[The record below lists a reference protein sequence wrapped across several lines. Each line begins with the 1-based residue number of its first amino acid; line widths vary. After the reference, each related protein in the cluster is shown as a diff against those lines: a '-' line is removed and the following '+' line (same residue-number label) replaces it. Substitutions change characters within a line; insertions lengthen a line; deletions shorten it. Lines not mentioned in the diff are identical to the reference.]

1 VRASFL
7 QLCALMSWALS
18 LSGWALC
25 QGPELKAPPPHPQP
39 VPRMQVIPLP
49 DYQAS
54 FQRNGVEVARYYFN
68 PSLKRPFIFP
78 VIGPSGRSLTRMSH
92 PQAPEDHSHHNS
104 IWISHYDVNG
114 VDFWA
119 DRGGT
124 GRIIHQRIDQFV
136 DGQDAASSLT
146 VNAWTSNS
154 GTVILIERRLVT
166 VQALASDELMLIID
180 MQLEPQGGDVTFGK
194 TAFGL
199 IGVRMAR
206 TIGVYDG
213 GGTIRNSEGAVDEP
227 NVFWKRAKWVDYSG
241 PITVK
246 ADEGIALMDHPAN
259 PNHPTFFHV
268 RRDGWMGR
276 SLTLD
281 APRTV
286 AKGKPLRLRYGLYV
300 HNGIP
305 PLKAIEDRWE
315 EFVRAPLPDLV
326 FKRK

>member
-1 VRASFL
+1 MRASVSL
-7 QLCALMSWALS
+7 LAVS
-18 LSGWALC
+18 LSGRAFC
-25 QGPELKAPPPHPQP
+25 QDPKLKEPPPPPQP

-54 FQRNGVEVARYYFN
+54 FERNGVEVARYYFN

-78 VIGPSGRSLTRMSH
+78 VIGPSGRSLTRIGH
-92 PQAPEDHSHHNS
+92 PHDPEGHSHHTS
-104 IWISHYDVNG
+104 VWISHYDVNG
-114 VDFWA
+114 VNFWN

-124 GRIIHQRIDQFV
+124 GRIIHQRIDRFV
-136 DGQDAASSLT
+136 DGQEAASALT

-154 GTVILIERRLVT
+154 GTVILMERRRIT
-166 VQALASDELMLIID
+166 VQALANNELMLTID
-180 MQLEPQGGDVTFGK
+180 MLFEPQGGDVTFGK
-194 TAFGL
+194 TPFGL
-199 IGVRMAR
+199 IGVRMAK

-227 NVFWKRAKWVDYSG
+227 GVFWKRARWVDYSG
-241 PITVK
+241 PIT
-246 ADEGIALMDHPAN
+246 ATAREGITLMDHPAN

-268 RRDGWMGR
+268 RRDGWMGS

-286 AKGKPLRLRYGLYV
+286 TRGKPLRLRYGLYV

-305 PLKAIEDRWE
+305 ALKAIEERWE
-315 EFVRAPLPDLV
+315 QFVRAPLIQP
-326 FKRK
+326 